1 MTDPDRIAAYDAAA
15 PPPDET
21 ETATFALGCFWGP
34 DATFGALDGVVRT
47 RVGYAGG
54 ATDAPTYH
62 DLGDHSEAV
71 QVDYDPERFSFGE
84 VVDFAIENHSVR
96 TQPRDRQ
103 YQHVLFY
110 ESPEQRAVIEKRLDA
125 LAVDEVRTRV
135 EALDAF
141 HPAESYH
148 QKYHLRS
155 KRAILSDFEEAG
167 YDATAIRESPAA
179 AKLNA
184 EAGGYDRSD
193 GTGRL
198 DPLAASSSGAAQ
210 SE

>member
-1 MTDPDRIAAYDAAA
+1 MTDHDRIVAYDAAA
-15 PPPDET
+15 PSPDET
-21 ETATFALGCFWGP
+21 ETATVALGCFWGP
-34 DATFGALDGVVRT
+34 DAAFGALDGVIRT

-62 DLGDHSEAV
+62 DIGDHSEAV
-71 QVDYDPERFSFGE
+71 QVDYDPERLSFGD
-84 VVDFAIENHSVR
+84 VVDVAIENHSVR

-103 YQHVLFY
+103 YQHVICY
-110 ESPEQRAVIEKRLDA
+110 ESAEQRAVVEDRLDA
-125 LAVDEVRTRV
+125 LTVDHVRTRV
-135 EALDAF
+135 EPLDAF
-141 HPAESYH
+141 HPAETYH

-155 KRAILSDFEEAG
+155 KRAIRSAFEDAG

-184 EAGGYDRSD
+184 EAGGYDRAGD
-193 GTGRL
+193 
-198 DPLAASSSGAAQ
+198 DPLSTPSSGAAQ